1 MTRKILV
8 ADDSA
13 TIHKVVNLTFAQEDF
28 AVESVLNGD
37 QALEKAL
44 DIRPDVILADVFMP
58 GLNGYQVCEQIKA
71 NPDLSH
77 IPVLLMVGSLEL
89 FDEAEASRVRCNGH
103 LTKPFDTSE
112 LIHMVQ
118 SLVAQAP
125 EADTSKS
132 LAVGAAQ
139 AAGNKEFPQLGLAL
153 ATNLAT
159 AKTRESF
166 LGANRIFDVFG
177 GLLLAENAAATAS
190 VAGQAVPQEIPAASE
205 SVGAISAPADTVIA
219 LAEAAEAAPT
229 ESPASIVDRQI
240 ELSDETLDAIAEK
253 LVRRMSSD
261 VVREIAWEVV
271 PELAEILIRQWLK
284 EHGSTEGVASAG
296 KSADPSPLAR

>member
-13 TIHKVVNLTFAQEDF
+13 TIHKIVNLTFAQEDF
-28 AVESVLNGD
+28 AVESVLNGE
-37 QALEKAL
+37 QAIEKAL

-77 IPVLLMVGSLEL
+77 IPVLLLVGSFET

-118 SLVAQAP
+118 SLVIKAP
-125 EADTSKS
+125 KADTSKQ

-139 AAGNKEFPQLGLAL
+139 AAGDFPQLGLAM
-153 ATNLAT
+153 APNLSS
-159 AKTRESF
+159 AKTKESF
-166 LGANRIFDVFG
+166 LGTDRIFDVFG
-177 GLLLAENAAATAS
+177 RLLRAGKPAATAS
-190 VAGQAVPQEIPAASE
+190 AADEALPQETPAVSE
-205 SVGAISAPADTVIA
+205 LVRAISAPADNVIA
-219 LAEAAEAAPT
+219 LSKAAEAV
-229 ESPASIVDRQI
+229 PAKGSASELDRQI

-271 PELAEILIRQWLK
+271 PELADTLIRQWLK
-284 EHGSTEGVASAG
+284 EHDSSEGVASVG
-296 KSADPSPLAR
+296 KSGDAVSGSLD